1 MRADR
6 KQIRSVDILHVK
18 WAGELNRA
26 IPASSCHRNW
36 SAGSRSCFK
45 KFAPW
50 RPRKTVVKRI
60 DNEEAVRQENPT
72 ALELAPRTL
81 FGIWLRLL
89 TGRQSSRQKQHC
101 ANGSN
106 QQRSSRAPFGDPRT
120 SGCRWRRCW
129 CWRSCHSLCLG

>member
-1 MRADR
+1 LNDGGANELGAKPNDAQPTGRVELVRRFPFMLQKIRAR
-6 KQIRSVDILHVK
+6 
-18 WAGELNRA
+18 
-26 IPASSCHRNW
+26 
-36 SAGSRSCFK
+36 
-45 KFAPW
+45 W

-89 TGRQSSRQKQHC
+89 TGRQSSRQKQYC

-106 QQRSSRAPFGDPRT
+106 Q
-120 SGCRWRRCW
+120 
-129 CWRSCHSLCLG
+129 